1 MGVPP
6 ASRLLFVSDDDPFR
20 ETVTET
26 VRDCPEIRLTAV
38 ATPADARCHLAT
50 TPADCL
56 LVDADACRSSL
67 AEFRDH
73 VRADRPTLP
82 VVVTVETTRTLPA
95 SLSVHA
101 TIQRDQLAPLPEVVR
116 LLSANATK
124 PDSPAVSAE

>member
-6 ASRLLFVSDDDPFR
+6 ANRLLFVSDDDAFR
-20 ETVTET
+20 ESVTET
-26 VRDCPEIRLTAV
+26 VRDCPDIRLTAV

-56 LVDADACRSSL
+56 LVDADACSSSL
-67 AEFRDH
+67 AEFRETI
-73 VRADRPTLP
+73 RAEQPTLP
-82 VVVTVETTRTLPA
+82 VVVAAEMTRTLPA

-101 TIQRDQLAPLPEVVR
+101 TIQRDQLAPLPELVR
-116 LLSANATK
+116 LVVSNPTK